1 MAAENRPEEPEWQC
15 VTNSPLNGAEE
26 EESDWFWVD
35 NDTCRAR
42 AEACEPGRLPK
53 SPASKELQP
62 SGGAAQMKPPATDV
76 DLGGDD
82 DWVPPGEP
90 TEAAATPRPAV
101 ATSTPQAQQPVE
113 WWFGTECHSDSNWAE
128 DRHYGL

>member
-1 MAAENRPEEPEWQC
+1 MDN
-15 VTNSPLNGAEE
+15 
-26 EESDWFWVD
+26 DHD

-42 AEACEPGRLPK
+42 AEASEPARLPK
-53 SPASKELQP
+53 SPAREELQP
-62 SGGAAQMKPPATDV
+62 RAAQMKPPATDV

-101 ATSTPQAQQPVE
+101 ATSTPQKQEPVE
-113 WWFGTECHSDSNWAE
+113 WLFYTELLHT
-128 DRHYGL
+128 